1 MYAPVVISV
10 NPCPTVKVL
19 VPCASNTP
27 MIKSLAWDVVIEAL
41 AVPLSPL
48 LVLAVPSNGEA
59 IFSPDTAN
67 AVAAQWLAP
76 LFRGMLIV
84 TCSAEGI
91 MAYHVPRRSP
101 LVMLALLVQVTLG
114 VDEGVP
120 NVWDVPISAET

>member
-1 MYAPVVISV
+1 
-10 NPCPTVKVL
+10 
-19 VPCASNTP
+19 
-27 MIKSLAWDVVIEAL
+27 VVIEAL
-41 AVPLSPL
+41 ELPLSPL
-48 LVLAVPSNGEA
+48 LVLALPSNGEA
-59 IFSPDTAN
+59 VFSPDTAN

-120 NVWDVPISAET
+120 NVWDVPTSAET